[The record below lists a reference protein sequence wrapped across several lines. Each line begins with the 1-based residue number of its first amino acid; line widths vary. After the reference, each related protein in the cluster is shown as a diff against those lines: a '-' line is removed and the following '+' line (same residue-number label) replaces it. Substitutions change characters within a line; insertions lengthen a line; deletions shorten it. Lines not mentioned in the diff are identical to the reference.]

1 MAADVGEDAARRLV
15 ALVREP
21 HEPVRVRGR
30 PECVL
35 RRARG
40 REAGDVRLEVP
51 APRAPPLARP
61 PVVDD
66 DDVSELDAAA
76 GRAGERP
83 SVRDHP
89 AAEPCSER
97 EHDDVV
103 DPAGRAHSPLGDR
116 GCVRVVVDP
125 DRQPEP
131 LDHVVAQRKVVER
144 KVDHVVRPASH
155 EVERSGHAHPDRGHV
170 VAEHFGDGRLELGDE
185 RLLGLERRDP
195 LVPAQDFAIPCDDPG
210 EDLRPAEVDAD
221 RVRIAHRERVP

>member
-30 PECVL
+30 PECIL

-40 REAGDVRLEVP
+40 REPGDVRLEMSTSS
-51 APRAPPLARP
+51 APSLARP

-66 DDVSELDAAA
+66 DDVPELHAASV
-76 GRAGERP
+76 RAAERS

-89 AAEPCSER
+89 AAEARTQR

-103 DPAGRAHSPLGDR
+103 HPARRADLPLGDR
-116 GCVRVVVDP
+116 CCVRVVVDP

-144 KVDHVVRPASH
+144 KVDHVVRPACD
-155 EVERSGHAHPDRGHV
+155 EVEP
-170 VAEHFGDGRLELGDE
+170 
-185 RLLGLERRDP
+185 LERR
-195 LVPAQDFAIPCDDPG
+195 VDFSNYCFFTIFVHVFLSVSA
-210 EDLRPAEVDAD
+210 
-221 RVRIAHRERVP
+221 